1 MNLEHNDIIFNT
13 IDNGIIILD
22 KELNIIAWNNWLEIR
37 TNIKAQEIVN
47 KNICEEFSYINEK
60 KLKRKIKSVLIT
72 QNASYYS
79 VDPHQYLIDIRLH
92 HIINKVYTSMLQ
104 DITIVPYDIEKGEVC
119 LYIYDKTSLYETNYK
134 LEKLNNTLKNL
145 SNRDP
150 MTHSYNRRYF
160 NEISKKQLA
169 LSLRN
174 EHSLSLAV
182 IDIDKFKNI
191 NDTYGHAIGDD
202 VIILLAKHLEK
213 NIRSSDICARFGG
226 EEFVLLF
233 YNSPVEDTYKI
244 TENIRKKIEQLEVQT
259 SKGIL
264 NFTVSI
270 GIAQYKDDKDSKSI
284 EKTIIRADDALYI
297 AKNSGRNQVKSAD

>member
-37 TNIKAQEIVN
+37 TNIKMQEIIN
-47 KNICEEFSYINEK
+47 KNICDEFSYINEK
-60 KLKRKIKSVLIT
+60 KLKRKIKSVLVT
-72 QNASYYS
+72 QNPSYYS

-104 DITIVPYDIEKGEVC
+104 DITIVPYDIEKEQVC
-119 LYIYDKTSLYETNYK
+119 LYIYDKTSLYETNHK
-134 LEKLNNTLKNL
+134 LEKLNEILKNL

-169 LSLRN
+169 LSIRN
-174 EHSLSLAV
+174 EHALSLAV

-202 VIILLAKHLEK
+202 VIILLVKHLEK
-213 NIRSSDICARFGG
+213 DIRSSDICARFGG

-233 YNSPVEDTYKI
+233 YNSSIEDTYKI

-259 SKGIL
+259 SKGSL
-264 NFTVSI
+264 RFTVSI
-270 GIAQYKDDKDSKSI
+270 GIAQYDGKKDNKSI

-297 AKNSGRNQVKSAD
+297 SKNSGRNQVTLAD